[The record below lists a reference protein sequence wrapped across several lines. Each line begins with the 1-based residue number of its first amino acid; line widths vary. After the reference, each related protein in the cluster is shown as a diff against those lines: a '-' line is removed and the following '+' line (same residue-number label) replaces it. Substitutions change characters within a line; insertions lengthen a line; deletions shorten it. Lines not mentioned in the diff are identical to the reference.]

1 MRDANIATLDSK
13 NILEQTNEIID
24 KSGLV
29 TSVFKEIYDLWF
41 TKVYQYSYARVGN
54 QKDAEDITSQ
64 IFLKA
69 IEAFPRYKHRGHF
82 PAWLFTIARN
92 EIKMFYRR
100 NKKSRTNVE
109 VSEIAS
115 LTPDLLNSLINS
127 SEIKQLNEQIT
138 KMPDKEKELIY
149 LRYVAEM
156 KFADIAIVL
165 GRKESAVKKSL
176 YRLQARIQKNMED
189 IHD

>member
-1 MRDANIATLDSK
+1 MRDVKIATLDSK
-13 NILEQTNEIID
+13 NILEQTNELID
-24 KSGLV
+24 KTGLV

-92 EIKMFYRR
+92 EIKMFYRGK
-100 NKKSRTNVE
+100 KKSRTVVE
-109 VSEIAS
+109 VGKIAS

-127 SEIKQLNEQIT
+127 GDIKQLNELIT
-138 KMPDKEKELIY
+138 RMPDKEKELIY

-156 KFADIAIVL
+156 KFTDMAVVL

-176 YRLQARIQKNMED
+176 YRLQTRLQNIMEEN
-189 IHD
+189 HD